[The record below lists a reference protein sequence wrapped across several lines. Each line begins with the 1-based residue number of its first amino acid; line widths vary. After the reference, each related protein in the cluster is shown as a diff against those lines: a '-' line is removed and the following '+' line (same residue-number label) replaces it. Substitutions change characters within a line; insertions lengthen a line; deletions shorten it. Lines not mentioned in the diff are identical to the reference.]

1 MNPQHLVLV
10 TGATGLVGSHVVDSL
25 TAAGYQV
32 RILVRNASQP
42 ASSQVEVVEGDILNP
57 QAIVDACSGVN
68 SIIHCA
74 AKVGD
79 WGPTAE
85 YRAVNVTALKSLLEA
100 ARAQP
105 AFRRFVHISS
115 LGVYEA
121 RDHYGTDEAT
131 PVSKSSIDGY
141 TLSKVE
147 AEELVREFSTTH
159 GLSAV
164 SLRPGF
170 IYGPRDR
177 TVLPRVLDK
186 LRTGQFAYLGSPD
199 KLMNNTFVGNLVSAI
214 MLALEKPD
222 PLGPVYNI
230 TDGRLVSKREFI
242 ETIARVASLPLPRK
256 IVPLGIAKPLAGL
269 LERTWKL
276 LGKKEAPLL
285 SQARIKFLGYNL
297 DFAHDKARD
306 ELGYRPEL
314 DFIDAMKLTV
324 DWFSRQKPL

>member
-1 MNPQHLVLV
+1 LV
-10 TGATGLVGSHVVDSL
+10 TGATGLVGSHVVDRL

-32 RILVRNASQP
+32 RVLIRNASQLV
-42 ASSQVEVVEGDILNP
+42 ASHVEVIQGDITNSLAVS
-57 QAIVDACSGVN
+57 QACNGIN
-68 SIIHCA
+68 SIVHCA

-79 WGPTAE
+79 WGPAAE

-105 AFRRFVHISS
+105 AFRRFVHVSS

-131 PVSKSSIDGY
+131 PVSKTSIDGY

-147 AEELVREFSTTH
+147 AEELVRQFSTTH

-186 LRTGQFAYLGSPD
+186 LRTRQFAYLGSPD

-214 MLALEKPD
+214 MLALEKPE
-222 PLGPVYNI
+222 PLGPVYNV

-242 ETIARVASLPLPRK
+242 ETIATAAGLPLPQK

-269 LERTWKL
+269 LERIWKL

-314 DFIDAMKLTV
+314 DFTDAMKLTIN
-324 DWFSRQKPL
+324 WFSAQKPL